1 MKGKGKGKEQ
11 KKRKVK
17 PESEDEDEEE
27 GDDDEETRRLR
38 KRMAAAM
45 AQGDDE
51 DSEMEMSGSELGED
65 DDEDMDDDDED
76 EDEEMGS
83 FHTDSEKEE
92 GEEGEEEEEELDDA
106 DSEQLEDEGPLDDKT
121 RQLRAKMQAMMEA
134 AESRAKG
141 DTAPPPPAK
150 KSALKKTS
158 TTSTIKAKLQA
169 DEEDSDAG
177 YDLAPLSSFGKPLSA
192 EVLRKAEESE
202 KARLAQKA
210 EKAALAKSQ
219 KTQGKR
225 IRKKRKVEPN
235 TKVISYVPP
244 SSCKRTG
251 ADENRENKA
260 LHVLPPVLNSSFS
273 SNGLP
278 PILEPGM
285 RVGSASKVHKNF
297 YKGAMGNSGVRP
309 GMGVMDGRK
318 KRAAR

>member
-1 MKGKGKGKEQ
+1 ME
-11 KKRKVK
+11 
-17 PESEDEDEEE
+17 PESEDDDEEE
-27 GDDDEETRRLR
+27 EEDDDEETRRLR

-45 AQGDDE
+45 AQGDDV
-51 DSEMEMSGSELGED
+51 DSEMELSGSELGEE
-65 DDEDMDDDDED
+65 DDEDLEEDDDED

-83 FHTDSEKEE
+83 FHTDSEEEE
-92 GEEGEEEEEELDDA
+92 GEEEEEEEEELDDA

-141 DTAPPPPAK
+141 DTVPPLPAK
-150 KSALKKTS
+150 KSALKKTAL
-158 TTSTIKAKLQA
+158 TTMTHKKAA
-169 DEEDSDAG
+169 APAEEDDSDAG

-225 IRKKRKVEPN
+225 IRKKRKVEPT
-235 TKVISYVPP
+235 TKVISYVPFTIEEE
-244 SSCKRTG
+244 RAG

-297 YKGAMGNSGVRP
+297 YKGAMGNSGIRP